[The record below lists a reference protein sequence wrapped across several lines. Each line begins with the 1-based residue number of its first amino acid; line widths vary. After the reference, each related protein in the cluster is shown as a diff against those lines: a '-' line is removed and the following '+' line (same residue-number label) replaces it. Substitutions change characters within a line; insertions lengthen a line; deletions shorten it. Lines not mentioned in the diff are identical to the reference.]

1 MVLAEDYGDVQALL
15 LHSPTHTHTVRR
27 TTVVVVTLVAGEA
40 SLVTRW
46 SVHNG
51 VGGVVVEVDCRGV
64 LGGEV
69 EWPTLSVGSCMS
81 TDTRSGC
88 RAWESVY
95 VGGCWM
101 WGGLETKIA
110 YGHTLAQDLE
120 RVCRSRCVVVSKDL
134 AVVP

>member
-1 MVLAEDYGDVQALL
+1 MRENGGIREVRSPRVGVPEGVVLAEDHGDVQALL

-51 VGGVVVEVDCRGV
+51 VGGVVVEDNCRGV

-81 TDTRSGC
+81 TYTRIRTSCG
-88 RAWESVY
+88 RIGA
-95 VGGCWM
+95 GGGFRM
-101 WGGLETKIA
+101 WVGLE
-110 YGHTLAQDLE
+110 G
-120 RVCRSRCVVVSKDL
+120 
-134 AVVP
+134 